1 MGLDEASQKLCVIVL
16 PWGLYQYLVLPMG
29 SAPLADIFQS
39 AMSKLFHDMESVIAY
54 MDDLMCLEATSFE
67 AHIKKLDE
75 ILTRLEDMGLQI
87 NPKKAAWLK

>member
-1 MGLDEASQKLCVIVL
+1 
-16 PWGLYQYLVLPMG
+16 
-29 SAPLADIFQS
+29 
-39 AMSKLFHDMESVIAY
+39 MESVIAY

-87 NPKKAAWLK
+87 NPKKTAWLKGKVEYLGFTITLEGIKRKMSKI